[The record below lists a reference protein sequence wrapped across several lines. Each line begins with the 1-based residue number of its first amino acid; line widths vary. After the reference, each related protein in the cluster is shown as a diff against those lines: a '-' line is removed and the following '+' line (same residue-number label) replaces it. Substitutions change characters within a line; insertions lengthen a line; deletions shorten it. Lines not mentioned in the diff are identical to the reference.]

1 MALLQGLTRK
11 TEYCTFQHFVEVFF
25 ILSVL
30 MTKFPAHHLQKFPTQ
45 NLGALQSLKK
55 QWILKWIK
63 TFFWRMSQPQIISPS
78 FRLGW
83 VMQQHNDPK
92 HNEIN
97 KCTHEWM
104 KNKEICVFLCPDLNS
119 VEMLWRKWTKT
130 ILINQDNTDNR
141 FMGMDPKL
149 VRRLLQETFAR
160 GWTVEGGTLWIITPL
175 IWGLQ
180 NYNYLFDISLVRLCL
195 LTFYE

>member
-11 TEYCTFQHFVEVFF
+11 TECCTFQHFVEVFF

-130 ILINQDNTDNR
+130 ILITDLWGWIQSWSDVCYR
-141 FMGMDPKL
+141 KHLLEVELLKEEHCELLLHLFGDYKITIICLIL
-149 VRRLLQETFAR
+149 V
-160 GWTVEGGTLWIITPL
+160 
-175 IWGLQ
+175 
-180 NYNYLFDISLVRLCL
+180 
-195 LTFYE
+195 